1 MVAVKEQE
9 NCSYCAVLTLVEVEE
24 EDDGSHSWAVQE
36 AGAAGPG
43 WPTLLLNKGGKVKM
57 FGLTLPS
64 EVKCPLPT
72 CGAGWVRLLLL
83 GPRGAGQRHGA
94 QRGHHGEDAHA
105 RLRRRGHAPC
115 HAHAGAGHTLACK

>member
-24 EDDGSHSWAVQE
+24 DDGSHSWGAQE

-57 FGLTLPS
+57 FGITWLS
-64 EVKCPLPT
+64 EVPLADLWCRLGAAAAARAPRCRAAAWCPARPSWRRCPCQAAAPRPRPLP
-72 CGAGWVRLLLL
+72 R
-83 GPRGAGQRHGA
+83 P
-94 QRGHHGEDAHA
+94 
-105 RLRRRGHAPC
+105 RRGRTHPRLQV
-115 HAHAGAGHTLACK
+115 G